1 MFISM
6 QMYTVLVLCTRA
18 AVEVHGHRDTPTQ
31 RLRILCTVLAVY
43 TINYY
48 FTGVEDMCLILY
60 RQKYYVAVYLY
71 VNIRGNYAIT
81 QKVATFTI
89 SRNDLQY

>member
-31 RLRILCTVLAVY
+31 RLRILCTVLDVY
-43 TINYY
+43 TI
-48 FTGVEDMCLILY
+48 
-60 RQKYYVAVYLY
+60 KYYYTSV
-71 VNIRGNYAIT
+71 
-81 QKVATFTI
+81 
-89 SRNDLQY
+89 